1 MFNLYVGIFVR
12 KGQNAQSIAQYI
24 TKLHKG
30 SRTSFGR
37 ILFRV
42 SKNRSGQSG
51 FMEGQDSDIAI
62 LAKCIRPQIGAESYA
77 ASSSLRSLE
86 GYRVIEY
93 PVGHPHFL

>member
-1 MFNLYVGIFVR
+1 
-12 KGQNAQSIAQYI
+12 
-24 TKLHKG
+24 
-30 SRTSFGR
+30 
-37 ILFRV
+37 
-42 SKNRSGQSG
+42 
-51 FMEGQDSDIAI
+51 MEGQDSDIAI